1 MRDSKLRRPER
12 HCHSPTFLC
21 STALSVFLSLSISLF
36 LSLLSVSLPLSIHPS
51 FPTKR
56 PRDVSLSRAHTR
68 VRLYPPPQPVRTRR
82 LLRVHQTSA
91 FTRPHLPPHTLST
104 LSLSLSLS
112 PYSSVTR
119 KILPL
124 PTLSIFVPLCCC
136 SFLYVQS
143 LLGYRRIVL

>member
-112 PYSSVTR
+112 
-119 KILPL
+119 L
-124 PTLSIFVPLCCC
+124 
-136 SFLYVQS
+136 S
-143 LLGYRRIVL
+143 LLECYAQDSATSYSIHLCPSLLLFFLIRAKFARL

>member
-112 PYSSVTR
+112 LLECYAQDSATSYS
-119 KILPL
+119 IH
-124 PTLSIFVPLCCC
+124 LCP
-136 SFLYVQS
+136 S
-143 LLGYRRIVL
+143 LLLFFLIRAKFARL